1 MLRLFNFNTTNMD
14 IWKIFRILSHV
25 TTIILIAMFIRN
37 CNKEQEPI
45 EIVRVESSNEEKVIR
60 DTVYITKT
68 VSNTKYTPK
77 YITIKDTVLQPIDTL
92 SVVKDYLIT
101 RSYNDTISID
111 VDNKKIGVVMINDN
125 VSQNMLQSRSIDW
138 TIDIPVSMLTTNNMP
153 VAKGFYHGVDIGFSR
168 TDYLSSVTYSVMYL
182 KGSNAY
188 KLGLGVQSSNEKLQG
203 FISAGL
209 YFKIK

>member
-1 MLRLFNFNTTNMD
+1 MD

-182 KGSNAY
+182 KGGNAY
-188 KLGLGVQSSNEKLQG
+188 KLGLGMQSSNEKLQG

>member
-1 MLRLFNFNTTNMD
+1 MD

-45 EIVRVESSNEEKVIR
+45 EIVRVESSNEEKVIK

-153 VAKGFYHGVDIGFSR
+153 VAKGFYHGVDIGFSK

-188 KLGLGVQSSNEKLQG
+188 KLGLGMQSSNEKLQG

>member
-1 MLRLFNFNTTNMD
+1 
-14 IWKIFRILSHV
+14 
-25 TTIILIAMFIRN
+25 MFIRN

-125 VSQNMLQSRSIDW
+125 VSQNMLQSRSK
-138 TIDIPVSMLTTNNMP
+138 T
-153 VAKGFYHGVDIGFSR
+153 G
-168 TDYLSSVTYSVMYL
+168 
-182 KGSNAY
+182 
-188 KLGLGVQSSNEKLQG
+188 Q
-203 FISAGL
+203 
-209 YFKIK
+209 

>member
-1 MLRLFNFNTTNMD
+1 MD

-37 CNKEQEPI
+37 CNKEEPV

-77 YITIKDTVLQPIDTL
+77 YITIIDTVLQPIDTL

-168 TDYLSSVTYSVMYL
+168 TDYLSSVSYSVMYL
-182 KGSNAY
+182 NGGTAY
-188 KLGLGVQSSNEKLQG
+188 KLGLGMQSSNEKLQG

>member
-1 MLRLFNFNTTNMD
+1 
-14 IWKIFRILSHV
+14 
-25 TTIILIAMFIRN
+25 MFIRN
-37 CNKEQEPI
+37 CNKEEPV

-77 YITIKDTVLQPIDTL
+77 YITIIDTVLQPIDTL

-182 KGSNAY
+182 NGGTAY
-188 KLGLGVQSSNEKLQG
+188 KLGLGMQSSNEKLQG

>member
-37 CNKEQEPI
+37 CNKEEPV

-153 VAKGFYHGVDIGFSR
+153 VAKGFYHGVDIGFSK

-188 KLGLGVQSSNEKLQG
+188 KLGLGMQSSNEKLQG

>member
-1 MLRLFNFNTTNMD
+1 MD

-37 CNKEQEPI
+37 CNKEEPV

-77 YITIKDTVLQPIDTL
+77 YITIRDTVLQPIDTL

-153 VAKGFYHGVDIGFSR
+153 VAKGFYHGLDIGFSR
-168 TDYLSSVTYSVMYL
+168 TDYLSSVSYSVMYL
-182 KGSNAY
+182 KGSTAY
-188 KLGLGVQSSNEKLQG
+188 KLGLGMQSSNEKLQG

>member
-1 MLRLFNFNTTNMD
+1 MD

-153 VAKGFYHGVDIGFSR
+153 VAKGFYHGVDIGFSK

-182 KGSNAY
+182 KGGNAY
-188 KLGLGVQSSNEKLQG
+188 KLGLGMQSSNEKLQG